1 MMLSDIAG
9 IGRHQGLALQIRY
22 IFHAVEKCRKI
33 FVYVIGQNGVTRR
46 CFGIAAL
53 YLCI

>member
-9 IGRHQGLALQIRY
+9 IGRGTKDSTQIRY

>member
-9 IGRHQGLALQIRY
+9 IGRHQDSTQIRY